1 MATDAL
7 AQFVINQAKGI
18 VSSDGGD
25 VWLTD
30 VRDSTAFVR
39 YKKGHNPDCE
49 TCVITPDD
57 FHLFLTEMFSQK
69 APHIKQ
75 VEIEVVEA

>member
-18 VSSDGGD
+18 VSTDGGD

-30 VRDSTAFVR
+30 VRDSIAYVR
-39 YKKGHNPDCE
+39 FKRGHNPECA
-49 TCVITPDD
+49 TCVIQPDD
-57 FHLFLTEMFSQK
+57 FRSFLTEMFSQR
-69 APHIKQ
+69 APHIKDI
-75 VEIEVVEA
+75 ELEVVDS

>member
-30 VRDSTAFVR
+30 VRDSTAYVR
-39 YKKGHNPDCE
+39 YKKGHNPDCT
-49 TCVITPDD
+49 TCVIQPED
-57 FHLFLTEMFSQK
+57 FRYFLTEMFSQR
-69 APHIKQ
+69 APHIKD
-75 VEIEVVEA
+75 VELEVIEA

>member
-1 MATDAL
+1 MADAL
-7 AQFVINQAKGI
+7 VEYVINQAKGI
-18 VSSDGGD
+18 VSTDGGE

-49 TCVITPDD
+49 TCVINPDD
-57 FHLFLTEMFSQK
+57 FKHFLTEMFSQR
-69 APHIKQ
+69 APHIKN
-75 VEIEVVEA
+75 VELEVIEH